1 MGRILQ
7 RDILIIT
14 VSESNTMGP
23 PLPRVSE
30 FAREVLPPRSPAE
43 GLALEA
49 AHKLAREEGCG
60 AVVVDDLA
68 TVRVSGSSV
77 KVLCGET
84 LRKKRTAGGGHV
96 CAKERQSIIELIY
109 LFAAEGRICLE
120 AEWFCKYKVFEKDAF
135 KKGSDH
141 RAYDLPQYKEGCC
154 QSTSGGSSSAID
166 KYNPG

>member
-77 KVLCGET
+77 KALCGET
-84 LRKKRTAGGGHV
+84 LRK
-96 CAKERQSIIELIY
+96 QM
-109 LFAAEGRICLE
+109 
-120 AEWFCKYKVFEKDAF
+120 
-135 KKGSDH
+135 
-141 RAYDLPQYKEGCC
+141 RAILYSQWVRSLRSEVL
-154 QSTSGGSSSAID
+154 SSSS
-166 KYNPG
+166 PHVS